1 MLYPKRVY
9 IRNTRLLKLV
19 TSLNCQNCGSG
30 HMVQASHT
38 NWGGGK
44 GRGIKA
50 DDNMVAALCLSCHYE
65 IDQGKTLTREER
77 MDLWTRAHKKTVQ
90 ALLDQNLWPDNVPMP
105 EQLS

>member
-1 MLYPKRVY
+1 
-9 IRNTRLLKLV
+9 
-19 TSLNCQNCGSG
+19 
-30 HMVQASHT
+30 MVQASHT

-77 MDLWTRAHKKTVQ
+77 MNLWTRAHKKTVQ